1 MIAAARRFALA
12 LVFALPVAA
21 LVMPPAPAQARTS
34 GTPTVQQPTGKK
46 AQGKKAGGKK
56 ASKKKTSRTTTG

>member
-21 LVMPPAPAQARTS
+21 LVMPPAPAEARTS
-34 GTPTVQQPTGKK
+34 GAPTAQQPAGKK
-46 AQGKKAGGKK
+46 AKAKKSTGGK
-56 ASKKKTSRTTTG
+56 ASKKKTSTTTTG